1 MDEKLQKVLARAGLG
16 SRRAMEVAIADG
28 RVRVNGEP
36 AHLGMR
42 VGPKDQIQFD
52 GRALHQPRNPPTPR
66 ALVYH
71 KPEGEICTRDDP
83 EGRPSVFD
91 ALPQLRNGR
100 WISVGRLDINSSG
113 LMIFTTDGE
122 LANRLM
128 HPSSEIE
135 REYAVRVLG
144 EVTPEQLGQMR
155 RGVELEDGPAAF
167 DDIRLSGG
175 EGANRWY
182 HVLLREG
189 RYREVRRIWD
199 TQGVQVSRLTRVRFG
214 AIRLPR
220 DLPAGR
226 FRYLEPID
234 MQRLYRMGGLPLPTK
249 RVRQRGAP
257 SARGRDGR
265 RPRR

>member
-16 SRRAMEVAIADG
+16 SRRAMETAIADG

-42 VGPKDQIQFD
+42 VTPRDQIQFD
-52 GRALHQPRNPPTPR
+52 GRALRQLRNPPAPR

-91 ALPQLRNGR
+91 ALPELRNGR

-122 LANRLM
+122 VANRLM
-128 HPSSEIE
+128 HPSSEVE

-144 EVTPEQLGQMR
+144 EVSPEQLGRMR

-199 TQGVQVSRLTRVRFG
+199 SQGIQVSRLTRVRFG

-234 MQRLYRMGGLPLPTK
+234 MQRLYRMVGMQPPSRRERPESGG
-249 RVRQRGAP
+249 
-257 SARGRDGR
+257 
-265 RPRR
+265 RPRRRSRR